1 LQASG
6 DMRRHAHGQGG
17 ECLSAPWA
25 ADDYQSGVQPQ
36 AYVQLLRHLLPRE
49 RQRLAQRLDQ
59 GQRRLD
65 GAAFGRATG
74 REQIG
79 ERLRHNLASMF
90 HRVDIH
96 EQVVI
101 IQPREHH
108 AAVYWTAQMTYRNEA
123 LVYPGKRGKV
133 YTIDGM
139 TFFTLNHTDSAIV
152 SLVAVWDYALLL

>member
-1 LQASG
+1 MSTEAIQRVVATYYALL
-6 DMRRHAHGQGG
+6 RTAHV
-17 ECLSAPWA
+17 S
-25 ADDYQSGVQPQ
+25 DT
-36 AYVQLLRHLLPRE
+36 YVQSWTQLWDDVATMEDP
-49 RQRLAQRLDQ
+49 A
-59 GQRRLD
+59 GT
-65 GAAFGRATG
+65 AFGRVTG

-79 ERLRHNLASMF
+79 ERLRHNLASLF
-90 HRVDIH
+90 HSVDIH

-101 IQPREHH
+101 VQPLEHH

-139 TFFTLNHTDSAIV
+139 TLFTLNHTDAAIV